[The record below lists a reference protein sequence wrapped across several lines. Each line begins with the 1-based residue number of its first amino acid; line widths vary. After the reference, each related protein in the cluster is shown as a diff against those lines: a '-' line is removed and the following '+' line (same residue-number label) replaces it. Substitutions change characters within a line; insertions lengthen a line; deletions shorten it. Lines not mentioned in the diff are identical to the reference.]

1 LSRDAREPF
10 KKTADPVPAKSTPN
24 EMRLIGRVA
33 TILRTLS
40 DHPSGMSLGQIA
52 KETGLARA
60 TVQRVVGAL
69 RAEKLIVNGGLDAG
83 IRLGPEM
90 ARIAASVHRN
100 ITALCRPIMEQMNAV
115 VKDTVDLTMLQENR
129 AVVIDQVLAARALR
143 VVSHIGAA
151 LPLHCTASGK
161 AHLSQLSEQQAIS
174 ALGSPLQRYTRSTVT
189 SIKEITRLVSTEEFF
204 IDDEEFADG
213 VCAIALPLRGLA
225 NGNYAIAVSLP
236 KQHFQAQRDNICKAL
251 RRCRNDIERVA
262 GVS

>member
-1 LSRDAREPF
+1 MSREPS
-10 KKTADPVPAKSTPN
+10 KPSEKAAEVAPAKPVPN
-24 EMRLIGRVA
+24 EMRLIGRA
-33 TILRTLS
+33 AAILRTLS

-69 RAEKLIVNGGLDAG
+69 RAEKLIVHGGLDAG

-100 ITALCRPIMEQMNAV
+100 ITTLCRPIMERMNAV
-115 VKDTVDLTMLQENR
+115 VKDTVDLTMLQENS

-143 VVSHIGAA
+143 VVSHIGTA

-161 AHLSQLSEQQAIS
+161 AHLSQLDEQQAS
-174 ALGSPLQRYTRSTVT
+174 LALSSPLRRYTRNTIT
-189 SIKEITRLVSTEEFF
+189 SVKEITRLVATEEFF
-204 IDDEEFADG
+204 VDDEEFADG
-213 VCAIALPLRGLA
+213 VCAIALPIRGLA

-236 KQHFQAQRDNICKAL
+236 KQHFETQRDNIRKAL
-251 RRCRNDIERVA
+251 RRCRNDIERIA
-262 GVS
+262 GVG